1 MSGVLCVL
9 MGASSAFN
17 FNATISANTTNYNLN
32 TALTAAGWN
41 GVDRVIATVTVDSG
55 VYLGSTTNATSALVV
70 GSLPAASTVAITN
83 NGYILGKGGDGNGGA
98 GGPALTIGYATTI
111 TNNNVIGGG
120 GGAGGVGA
128 DFVSGGDG
136 WGDGQAPGSGAG
148 GGAGYL
154 VGSGGAIS
162 STSYSNWI
170 GINGGSTS
178 GTSGTTSAG
187 GEGGTAAFGFTEY
200 VSPNS
205 YATAGTGGVGGGLG
219 VAGSAGTRAV
229 RSGEDIGNITKYNTD
244 PGTGGAAGNC
254 TTSGS
259 NAYITWAVEGTR
271 YGTLA

>member
-1 MSGVLCVL
+1 MSGILCVL
-9 MGASSAFN
+9 AGATSAFN

-32 TALTAAGWN
+32 SAMTAAGWN

-120 GGAGGVGA
+120 GGAGGIGA
-128 DFVSGGDG
+128 DFVSDG
-136 WGDGQAPGSGAG
+136 SYGIGQAPGSGAG

-162 STSYSNWI
+162 SRSYSDWI

-187 GEGGTAAFGFTEY
+187 GAGGTAAFGFTEY

-205 YATAGTGGVGGGLG
+205 YATVGTGGTGGGLG
-219 VAGSAGTRAV
+219 AAGSAGTRAV
-229 RSGEDIGNITKYNTD
+229 RSGQDIGNITMYNTN
-244 PGTGGAAGNC
+244 PGAGGAAGNC
-254 TTSGS
+254 TTAGS
-259 NAYITWAVEGTR
+259 NAYITWAVAGTR